1 MSVGRRRRSASRLA
15 VKSSTFA
22 VVATKSLVNMV
33 KICPKCGHKPMEPYA
48 HDSKHELL
56 WRCNKCGFK
65 EGFL

>member
-33 KICPKCGHKPMEPYA
+33 KICPKCGQKPMEPYA
-48 HDSKHELL
+48 VTKDTRGYLY
-56 WRCNKCGFK
+56 RCGKCRFK
-65 EGFL
+65 ETD